1 MTERQKLYT
10 NECLHLE
17 WKLGKCYCM
26 PSKLDCFLL
35 NGTFTENPQKCTGIG
50 EKKICCI
57 KYQESAPIRT
67 EDVQPI
73 LAAVPRNAPGFSYC
87 KHLCENKRH
96 VLFIF
101 NKIKQVFFL
110 SKCTL
115 GFHLHSETWHVLPQ
129 QNHLFMRFHHPGC
142 KYARHHRR
150 ERRASGMWGR
160 CLWGLFK
167 KKKKSQYKV
176 KHVRVLQEDWREVMG
191 DTGTTVQLYIGSGL
205 SFSARKSLT
214 NCSTTAG
221 VISSTSLT
229 YLARADI
236 SRMVSSGAASGRLV

>member
-1 MTERQKLYT
+1 MLLYAFEIGLLFIKWDLHRKSTEVYWNWR
-10 NECLHLE
+10 
-17 WKLGKCYCM
+17 
-26 PSKLDCFLL
+26 
-35 NGTFTENPQKCTGIG
+35 
-50 EKKICCI
+50 KKKCCI

-101 NKIKQVFFL
+101 NKIKQVFFE
-110 SKCTL
+110 SKCSL

-167 KKKKSQYKV
+167 KKKKKS
-176 KHVRVLQEDWREVMG
+176 
-191 DTGTTVQLYIGSGL
+191 VQSE
-205 SFSARKSLT
+205 ACQSLT
-214 NCSTTAG
+214 GGLKGS
-221 VISSTSLT
+221 
-229 YLARADI
+229 D
-236 SRMVSSGAASGRLV
+236 GRYWYYRPALYRLWFEFLG